1 MCIGSTEALH
11 IGFSE
16 EGIFCPQESLSRS
29 AHTQV
34 AKEKKC
40 TFIKLHFPQ
49 CTRAFWAGSADPYCE
64 MFPISCPTYM
74 EMTCVYKCLIFPLS
88 GDLTAFGWNSDPEQ
102 WQETALIN
110 QLDIWKTASFGGK
123 RCHEEVTAACSVNF
137 MGEGREKLERYLL
150 NLYFPFCFPCYC
162 LCCTL
167 FKTVARFLVR
177 TNKKQ

>member
-1 MCIGSTEALH
+1 MCIGSTEALN

-16 EGIFCPQESLSRS
+16 MGISCPLESLRRFPPFK
-29 AHTQV
+29 V
-34 AKEKKC
+34 EKKKKKC

-102 WQETALIN
+102 WQETALTD
-110 QLDIWKTASFGGK
+110 QPDIWKTALFAGK

-137 MGEGREKLERYLL
+137 MGEGGEKLERYLL
-150 NLYFPFCFPCYC
+150 NLYFPFCFPSY
-162 LCCTL
+162 
-167 FKTVARFLVR
+167 
-177 TNKKQ
+177 